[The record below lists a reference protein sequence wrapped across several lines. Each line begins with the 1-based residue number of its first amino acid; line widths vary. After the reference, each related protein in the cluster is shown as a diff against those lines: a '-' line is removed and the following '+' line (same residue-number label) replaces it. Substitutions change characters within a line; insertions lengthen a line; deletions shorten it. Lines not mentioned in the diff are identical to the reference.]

1 MVKYM
6 FSRLKD
12 WLLGLFVAVAFAL
25 TIIGAFGQCSKPVG
39 SPVTKQV
46 DTLIQIRHD
55 TFQKL
60 DTVLS
65 YKIKRI
71 ETVRIDTVE
80 AEFDSAYADTTHDTV
95 YISSNQLR
103 ESVKCIDSL
112 ANLKQKIAIDDMTI
126 AKIDTV
132 VHRDTIKEKPPIT
145 QRLKDAGLG
154 ALFGIAIRSFF

>member
-1 MVKYM
+1 MIETVKN
-6 FSRLKD
+6 
-12 WLLGLFVAVAFAL
+12 WLLGAFVAVAFLL
-25 TIIGAFGQCSKPVG
+25 TVIGALGQCNKPVG

-46 DTLIQIRHD
+46 DTLIQVRHD

-132 VHRDTIKEKPPIT
+132 IHRDTIEKAPSILD
-145 QRLKDAGLG
+145 RAKDFGAGLLVG
-154 ALFGIAIRSFF
+154 AGIKLLF

>member
-1 MVKYM
+1 MNEVIEKIKQWA
-6 FSRLKD
+6 F
-12 WLLGLFVAVAFAL
+12 GAVVAVAFAL
-25 TIIGAFGQCSKPVG
+25 TVIGALGQCNKPVG

-46 DTLIQIRHD
+46 DTLIQVRHD

-132 VHRDTIKEKPPIT
+132 IHRDTIEKAPSILD
-145 QRLKDAGLG
+145 RAKDFGVGMLVGIGL
-154 ALFGIAIRSFF
+154 RSFF

>member
-1 MVKYM
+1 MIEKI
-6 FSRLKD
+6 RD
-12 WLLGLFVAVAFAL
+12 WLLGLFVAVAFLL
-25 TIIGAFGQCSKPVG
+25 TVIGALGQCSKPVG

-46 DTLIQIRHD
+46 DTLIQVRHD

-126 AKIDTV
+126 AEIDTV
-132 VHRDTIKEKPPIT
+132 IHRDTIKEKPSIT
-145 QRLKDAGLG
+145 GRLKDFGAGVLVG
-154 ALFGIAIRSFF
+154 IGFGSLF

>member
-1 MVKYM
+1 M
-6 FSRLKD
+6 FSRLKN

-25 TIIGAFGQCSKPVG
+25 SVIGALGQCSKPVG

-132 VHRDTIKEKPPIT
+132 VHRDTIKEKPSIT
-145 QRLKDAGLG
+145 GRLKDFGVGVLVGAGL
-154 ALFGIAIRSFF
+154 RSLW

>member
-1 MVKYM
+1 MSTTIERIRTA
-6 FSRLKD
+6 F
-12 WLLGLFVAVAFAL
+12 LGAFVAIAFAL
-25 TIIGAFGQCSKPVG
+25 NLVGAFGQCSKPVG

-46 DTLIQIRHD
+46 DTLIQVRHD

-60 DTVLS
+60 DTVLA

-103 ESVKCIDSL
+103 EATKCIDSL
-112 ANLKQKIAIDDMTI
+112 ASMKQKIAIDDMTI

-132 VHRDTIKEKPPIT
+132 IHRDIIEKAPSILD
-145 QRLKDAGLG
+145 RAKDFGAGVLVG
-154 ALFGIAIRSFF
+154 AGIRSLF